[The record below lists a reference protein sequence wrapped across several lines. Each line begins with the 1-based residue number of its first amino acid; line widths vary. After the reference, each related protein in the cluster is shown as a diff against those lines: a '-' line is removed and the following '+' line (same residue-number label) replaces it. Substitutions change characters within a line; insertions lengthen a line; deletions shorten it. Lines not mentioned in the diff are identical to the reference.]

1 MVMSVVVGFL
11 YTSISS
17 LFVFL
22 IMHRSRKFIC
32 VLFSCVWLRFKQLWM
47 LFMYLCI
54 ESAVVCVWC
63 HIL

>member
-11 YTSISS
+11 CMSISS

-32 VLFSCVWLRFKQLWM
+32 VLFSCVGLSCKQLWM
-47 LFMYLCI
+47 LFMYFCI
-54 ESAVVCVWC
+54 VSTVMFVVS
-63 HIL
+63 